1 MYSTFFALFVIDD
14 PEETSVTKK
23 NHNLHAYVPSL
34 IDGGSSRTDL
44 AIFKVWMKISPP
56 WEVSI
61 WLMIFDPDRLG
72 ISNMTLL
79 PDNRK
84 LVKHDD
90 GLLLTSFKNKF
101 YIKIIRHKIINVYFR
116 TNRWRDPCQCC
127 AIVQICWWSLWNIG
141 KLYKKFL

>member
-56 WEVSI
+56 
-61 WLMIFDPDRLG
+61 
-72 ISNMTLL
+72 
-79 PDNRK
+79 
-84 LVKHDD
+84 
-90 GLLLTSFKNKF
+90 
-101 YIKIIRHKIINVYFR
+101 
-116 TNRWRDPCQCC
+116 
-127 AIVQICWWSLWNIG
+127 
-141 KLYKKFL
+141 